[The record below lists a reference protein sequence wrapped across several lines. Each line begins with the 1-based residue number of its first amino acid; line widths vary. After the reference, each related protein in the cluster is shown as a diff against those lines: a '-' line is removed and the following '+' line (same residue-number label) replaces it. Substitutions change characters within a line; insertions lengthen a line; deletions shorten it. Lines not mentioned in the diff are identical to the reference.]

1 MRETINDSFIVR
13 GAFIMEYSDELVK
26 LVEWWIYS
34 HYHRFSF
41 HEGVFE
47 FSLKI
52 KSKIQRISCRV
63 EVHEKEIIVYG
74 ACPVEVD
81 CRDSDMMAQ
90 MAEFLCRT
98 NYRIKNGCFEFN
110 FQDGRIRFRSNIYC
124 ENSLASIE
132 TINHSFYC
140 MKEMYKDFSSGILDI
155 IFAGYRAKEAFA
167 KCEKSRNNALCSAID

>member
-52 KSKIQRISCRV
+52 K
-63 EVHEKEIIVYG
+63 
-74 ACPVEVD
+74 
-81 CRDSDMMAQ
+81 
-90 MAEFLCRT
+90 L
-98 NYRIKNGCFEFN
+98 
-110 FQDGRIRFRSNIYC
+110 
-124 ENSLASIE
+124 
-132 TINHSFYC
+132 
-140 MKEMYKDFSSGILDI
+140 
-155 IFAGYRAKEAFA
+155 
-167 KCEKSRNNALCSAID
+167 